1 MIFLLISLFIL
12 AMASVLILLFS
23 RSRKTS
29 SFLFLWSLIAAS
41 LLGLCCALS
50 ILCQK
55 TATLPVFEQYL
66 RLPGHFPL
74 GEFYISIDALSA
86 FFLLLL
92 FILSLAA
99 GIYGIGYLRDY
110 EGKRNVGVHLAL
122 FHWLTIVMVLVLVAK
137 NAVLFLAAWEL
148 MTIISYFLVT
158 FYNDNEGVRKAGF
171 IYLVA
176 AHAGFFCLAIM
187 FMVMGA
193 HASSMN
199 FDQMS
204 FVQFSPGLAALLFI
218 LAFLGFGVK
227 AGFIPFH
234 IWLPRAH
241 PAAPSYISAI
251 LSGVLIKVGIYG
263 LMRVITII
271 KDFPLWCG
279 IMLLMMAVLSGV
291 GGVLYALSQHE
302 IKKLLAYST
311 IDNVGII
318 TLGLGTGMIG
328 HAYHQDTVA
337 FIGYAAA
344 LLHTFN
350 HAIFK
355 GLLFLSAG
363 SLIHSTH
370 TGEMERMGGLFKLLP
385 WTGHLFLIGSLS
397 ICGLPLF
404 NGFISEWLVFRA
416 LLEGVFHLDLFGII
430 FSSLGIVALGL
441 IGGLAA
447 FCFAK
452 AFGII
457 FLGKYRSGEEH
468 HFVEANL
475 FMRVPMAM
483 LAAICIFG
491 GIFPIYTVL
500 YAFRGAQVITGMQL
514 PEGISS
520 AILIPLLMITKVL
533 MIGVIIFA
541 FLAIL
546 RKFLTSHF
554 KGHSRES
561 GSSCRTLAGAR
572 DPIQT
577 ETWICAYQHVTSR
590 MQYSASSFSK
600 PVLKIFRSI
609 LFFKVD
615 TTIPKGYFPG
625 KTKLNSS
632 VKDVSQ
638 DLFFRPLFYAIKKLS
653 RILKWIQSGHTQVY
667 VLYILFLLVILLIW
681 KLH

>member
-1 MIFLLISLFIL
+1 
-12 AMASVLILLFS
+12 
-23 RSRKTS
+23 
-29 SFLFLWSLIAAS
+29 
-41 LLGLCCALS
+41 
-50 ILCQK
+50 
-55 TATLPVFEQYL
+55 
-66 RLPGHFPL
+66 
-74 GEFYISIDALSA
+74 
-86 FFLLLL
+86 
-92 FILSLAA
+92 
-99 GIYGIGYLRDY
+99 
-110 EGKRNVGVHLAL
+110 
-122 FHWLTIVMVLVLVAK
+122 
-137 NAVLFLAAWEL
+137 
-148 MTIISYFLVT
+148 
-158 FYNDNEGVRKAGF
+158 
-171 IYLVA
+171 
-176 AHAGFFCLAIM
+176 
-187 FMVMGA
+187 
-193 HASSMN
+193 
-199 FDQMS
+199 MS

-227 AGFIPFH
+227 AGFIPLH

-271 KDFPLWCG
+271 RDFPLWCG

-318 TLGLGTGMIG
+318 SLGLGIGMIG

-363 SLIHSTH
+363 SVIHSTH

-430 FSSLGIVALGL
+430 FSSVGIVALGL

-457 FLGKYRSGEEH
+457 FLGKNRSGEEH
-468 HFVEANL
+468 HLIDGNL
-475 FMRVPMAM
+475 FMLIPMIL
-483 LAAICIFG
+483 LAAICLLG
-491 GIFPIYTVL
+491 GVFPVYFVY
-500 YAFRGAQVITGMQL
+500 YAFHGAQVITGLAL
-514 PEGISS
+514 PEGVSS

-546 RKFLTSHF
+546 RKFLTQGF
-554 KGHSRES
+554 KIRS
-561 GSSCRTLAGAR
+561 A
-572 DPIQT
+572 
-577 ETWICAYQHVTSR
+577 ETWVCAYGHVTSR

-600 PVLKIFRSI
+600 SIIKVFRSI

-615 TTIPKGYFPG
+615 TTDPQGYFPG
-625 KTKLNSS
+625 KSKLSSS
-632 VKDVSQ
+632 VKDASQ
-638 DLFFRPLFYAIKKLS
+638 DLFIRPLFYVIKKLS
-653 RILKWIQSGHTQVY
+653 RLLKWIQSGHTQVY